1 MVFNM
6 ESLLDRL
13 RRHEGCS
20 LVPYLDTTGN
30 MTVGWG
36 HKMESVSPSIL
47 ENGITQDEA
56 DHLLEVDIE
65 IAKNGVSRL
74 PAMVLNNCN
83 EVRRGVLIEMCFQL
97 GYSGVLKFKRML
109 RAIQNND
116 FERAANE
123 MVFSLWH
130 EQTPGRCEEL
140 AEIMRQG

>member
-83 EVRRGVLIEMCFQL
+83 EVRRGVLIEQIFQL
-97 GYSGVLKFKRML
+97 GLSGTLKFKKQLKAIENGDFNKASREML
-109 RAIQNND
+109 DSRWAK
-116 FERAANE
+116 
-123 MVFSLWH
+123 
-130 EQTPGRCEEL
+130 QTPSRVTEL
-140 AEIMRQG
+140 AEIMKNG